1 MIVEEYQCPLYEKT
15 FFLKSVQN
23 SMANIMSS
31 MQNQI
36 KKLVS
41 KQKKRYT
48 EGGFDLDLSC
58 KWRISLLLL
67 PENVYRNFLPL
78 FTDIL
83 PNLIAMGFPAVSLEG
98 VYRNHIDHVV
108 RFFKTKH
115 DGAYKIYNLCSERE
129 YDVKKFDSVSSRK
142 LLSFKTCKVLNIF
155 KFFFL
160 QRVEH
165 YPFHDHNPPNI
176 EQIQAFC
183 DDVHKWLN
191 KNENNVAAVHCK
203 AGKGRTGKFMKNFRI
218 NILESLFYLDFR
230 LPQLTKAYTFI
241 RRNL

>member
-1 MIVEEYQCPLYEKT
+1 MIVEEYQCPLYETKT

-31 MQNQI
+31 MKNPI

-48 EGGFDLDLSC
+48 EDGFDLDLSC
-58 KWRISLLLL
+58 KCATPIHPNW
-67 PENVYRNFLPL
+67 NRNFCNSSKHFPCC

-129 YDVKKFDSVSSRK
+129 YDIKKFDSVS
-142 LLSFKTCKVLNIF
+142 IA
-155 KFFFL
+155 
-160 QRVEH
+160 
-165 YPFHDHNPPNI
+165 I
-176 EQIQAFC
+176 A
-183 DDVHKWLN
+183 
-191 KNENNVAAVHCK
+191 
-203 AGKGRTGKFMKNFRI
+203 
-218 NILESLFYLDFR
+218 FR
-230 LPQLTKAYTFI
+230 LSTCDLEWITEY
-241 RRNL
+241 